1 MISSPLLSP
10 HEKIVFKMLDKI
22 SSRTVFGAYIE
33 IDITV
38 TNSGENT
45 LKSMKKLGQEVKH
58 IIQKARVLKLKLER
72 SSTQMSSCSFLQRS

>member
-45 LKSMKKLGQEVKH
+45 LKSMKKLSQEVKH
-58 IIQKARVLKLKLER
+58 II
-72 SSTQMSSCSFLQRS
+72 